1 MHASTERK
9 FGRLGSNGM
18 QVMSHRSVLQLT
30 ACLWTAAALAQT
42 PAPPGGPAP
51 PTAPTGV
58 FGNPASPLPNPD
70 LGSNAAFP
78 PQRGFIRAEPVFIY
92 PYLGVGFGYNDN
104 LTGVSDDRIRSGFVV
119 ISPRVK
125 MDAKSGGHTY
135 ELTFDGNFG
144 KYFSSSANDFTEA
157 ILAARSINQFTA
169 RADLQAT
176 AFYIINQDP
185 GGSVDRPF
193 TGTPDRWHAGGVLA
207 TFGYGA
213 PSAQGRLEFD
223 AGGTDKRYTNNRE
236 FTEAFDVATWYA
248 GARFFYR
255 VAPNTRLLAEF
266 RHTTYDYRSSPVDS
280 SEERYLLGGTWDITA
295 LTSGTVKIG
304 YITKRFKEEG
314 IDDYAGPTG
323 EISIRWQPRTY
334 SNVEVFGLYAPAD
347 TTGTGVF
354 TLDTSI
360 GVRWEHYWRS
370 YFLTRVFATYVNSE
384 LRGADRTDH
393 IGRVGIGAFYDI
405 RPWLR
410 IGADYAFD
418 NRNSNVPGFDF
429 SRNVFLITIAGTL

>member
-1 MHASTERK
+1 MAWA
-9 FGRLGSNGM
+9 
-18 QVMSHRSVLQLT
+18 VMSHRIALDLT
-30 ACLWTAAALAQT
+30 VALWTVAAFAQT
-42 PAPPGGPAP
+42 PPPAAPAP
-51 PTAPTGV
+51 PPPPSSL

-78 PQRGFIRAEPVFIY
+78 PQRGFVRAEPMFIY
-92 PYLGVGFGYNDN
+92 PYLGIGLGYNDN
-104 LTGVSDDRIRSGFVV
+104 LTGVSEDRIRSGFVV
-119 ISPRVK
+119 VSPRIK
-125 MDAKSGGHTY
+125 ADIKTAGDIY

-157 ILAARSINQFTA
+157 ILAARSFNQFTA

-193 TGTPDRWHAGGVLA
+193 TGSPDRWHGGGLLA

-213 PSAQGRLEFD
+213 TSAQGRLEVD
-223 AGGTDKRYTNNRE
+223 GGATDKRYTNNRE
-236 FTEAFDVATWYA
+236 FTAPFDVATGYA

-266 RHTTYDYRSSPVDS
+266 RHTAYDYQSSPVDS
-280 SEERYLLGGTWDITA
+280 KEDMYLLGATWNITA
-295 LTSGTVKIG
+295 VTSGIVKVG

-314 IDDYAGPTG
+314 IDDYAGPTA
-323 EISIRWQPRTY
+323 EVSIRWLPRTY
-334 SNVEVFGLYAPAD
+334 SNVELFALYAPAD

-370 YFLTRVFATYVNSE
+370 YLLTRVFATYVNSE
-384 LRGADRTDH
+384 FEGVDRSDQV
-393 IGRVGIGAFYDI
+393 GRVGIGAFYDI

-410 IGADYAFD
+410 LGIDYSFD
-418 NRNSNVPGFDF
+418 NRRSNVPGFDF
-429 SRNVFLITIAGTL
+429 SRNVFLLTIAGTL